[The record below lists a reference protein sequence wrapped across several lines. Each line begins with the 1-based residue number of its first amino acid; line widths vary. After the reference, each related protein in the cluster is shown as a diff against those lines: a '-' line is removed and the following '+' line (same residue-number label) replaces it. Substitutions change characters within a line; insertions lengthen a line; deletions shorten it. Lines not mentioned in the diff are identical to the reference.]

1 MVKKFNVDL
10 GDALS
15 KRTTTRKYRN
25 IELSEENLLKVLW
38 TGIGKNR
45 EGGGRTAPMPLG
57 DVIIS
62 LYVASKVGIR
72 LYNGENE
79 SLELVSVD
87 DIRDKIAHQD
97 FVGNAANVIIMTADI
112 DNYPAS
118 IDNESRKIWTHATA
132 GAVAQNI
139 YLAASALELDTVMLA
154 WIRHDEIEKL
164 LPLKKGEKPLYL
176 MPIGK

>member
-1 MVKKFNVDL
+1 MVKTFNVDL
-10 GDALS
+10 SDALS
-15 KRTTTRKYRN
+15 KRMTTRKYGN
-25 IELSEENLLKVLW
+25 IEMPEENLLKVLW
-38 TGIGKNR
+38 AGIGKNR
-45 EGGGRTAPMPLG
+45 ENRGRTAPMPLG

-62 LYVASKVGIR
+62 LYVASKDGVR

-79 SLELVSVD
+79 SLESISED

-97 FVGNAANVIIMTADI
+97 FVENAANVIIMTADI

-139 YLAASALELDTVMLA
+139 YLAAAALKLGTVMLA
-154 WIRHDEIEKL
+154 WIKHNEIEKL